1 MISANQQHF
10 ILSKNMEKEVVKVN
24 VPKFGTILTA
34 RPKGMSFSEY
44 RHKLAMQ
51 NAKLKARRQFGFLC
65 YKAVEVFETELEGVK
80 VQQVKR
86 YPPCV
91 GKRFILNYV

>member
-1 MISANQQHF
+1 M
-10 ILSKNMEKEVVKVN
+10 KKVKVKEVETVRVN

-34 RPKGMSFSEY
+34 RPEGMSMSDY
-44 RHKLAMQ
+44 RYKRQMQ
-51 NAKLKARRQFGFLC
+51 NAKLKARKQFGFLC
-65 YKAVEVFETELEGVK
+65 YKSIEVIESEIDGKKIQDVK
-80 VQQVKR
+80 T

>member
-1 MISANQQHF
+1 
-10 ILSKNMEKEVVKVN
+10 MERKVVKVD
-24 VPKFGTILTA
+24 VPKFGEILTA
-34 RPKGMSFSEY
+34 RPEGMSFSEY

-65 YKAVEVFETELEGVK
+65 YKAVEVLETEVGGHKIQNVK
-80 VQQVKR
+80 K

>member
-1 MISANQQHF
+1 
-10 ILSKNMEKEVVKVN
+10 MERKVVKVD

-34 RPKGMSFSEY
+34 RPGGMSFSEC

-65 YKAVEVFETELEGVK
+65 YKAIEVLETEVDGHKIQSVK
-80 VQQVKR
+80 K
-86 YPPCV
+86 YAPCV

>member
-1 MISANQQHF
+1 M
-10 ILSKNMEKEVVKVN
+10 KKEVKVKEVETVKVN

-65 YKAVEVFETELEGVK
+65 YKAVEVYETELEGVK
-80 VQQVKR
+80 VQKVQK

>member
-1 MISANQQHF
+1 M
-10 ILSKNMEKEVVKVN
+10 KEVETVKVN
-24 VPKFGTILTA
+24 VPRFGTILTA
-34 RPKGMSFSEY
+34 RPEGMKFSEC

-65 YKAVEVFETELEGVK
+65 YKAVEVFEHEVGGAK
-80 VQQVKR
+80 VQSVKK

-91 GKRFILNYV
+91 GKKFILNYV

>member
-1 MISANQQHF
+1 MGKK
-10 ILSKNMEKEVVKVN
+10 LVKVD

-65 YKAVEVFETELEGVK
+65 YKAIEVFEHEVGGAK
-80 VQQVKR
+80 VQQVKK

>member
-1 MISANQQHF
+1 
-10 ILSKNMEKEVVKVN
+10 MEKEVVKVN
-24 VPKFGTILTA
+24 VPKFGEILTA

-80 VQQVKR
+80 VQQLKK

>member
-1 MISANQQHF
+1 MLSENQRHF
-10 ILSKNMEKEVVKVN
+10 ILSKDMEEVKVN

-34 RPKGMSFSEY
+34 RPEGMSMDDY
-44 RHKLAMQ
+44 RYKRTMQ
-51 NAKLKARRQFGFLC
+51 NAKLKARKQFGFLC
-65 YKAVEVFETELEGVK
+65 YKAIEVIESEIAGKK
-80 VQQVKR
+80 VQSVKK

>member
-1 MISANQQHF
+1 
-10 ILSKNMEKEVVKVN
+10 MERKVVKVD

-34 RPKGMSFSEY
+34 RPEGMKFSEY
-44 RHKLAMQ
+44 RHRLAMQ

-65 YKAVEVFETELEGVK
+65 YKAVEVIETAVEGQKFQSVRK
-80 VQQVKR
+80 

>member
-1 MISANQQHF
+1 
-10 ILSKNMEKEVVKVN
+10 MEKEVKKIETVKVN

-34 RPKGMSFSEY
+34 RPEGMSYSEY
-44 RHKLAMQ
+44 RHKLAIQ
-51 NAKLKARRQFGFLC
+51 NAKLKSRRKLGFLC
-65 YKAVEVFETELEGVK
+65 YKAIEVIETAVEGQKFQSIK
-80 VQQVKR
+80 K

>member
-1 MISANQQHF
+1 MKEA
-10 ILSKNMEKEVVKVN
+10 KVKEVETVKVN

-51 NAKLKARRQFGFLC
+51 NAKLKARKQFGFLC
-65 YKAVEVFETELEGVK
+65 YKAIEVLDTEVDGHKIQRVK
-80 VQQVKR
+80 K
-86 YPPCV
+86 YAPCV

>member
-1 MISANQQHF
+1 M
-10 ILSKNMEKEVVKVN
+10 KEVKVKEVETVKVN
-24 VPKFGTILTA
+24 VPKFGKILTA
-34 RPKGMSFSEY
+34 RPKGMSFIEY
-44 RHKLAMQ
+44 RHQLAMQ

-65 YKAVEVFETELEGVK
+65 YKSIEVIEVGEGKMKMQSVRK
-80 VQQVKR
+80 

>member
-1 MISANQQHF
+1 MKEA
-10 ILSKNMEKEVVKVN
+10 KVKEVETVKVN
-24 VPKFGTILTA
+24 VPKFGEILTA
-34 RPKGMSFSEY
+34 RPEGMSFSEY
-44 RHKLAMQ
+44 RHRLAMQ

-65 YKAVEVFETELEGVK
+65 YKAIEVIETAVEGQKLQSVRK
-80 VQQVKR
+80 